1 MVMESK
7 ESKCPAQQMAS
18 TCHCQVCCLFL
29 LVLVVL
35 CVLRF
40 GTVTWVVGF
49 TGFRIKIAND
59 ALAISRFL
67 LDIKDGHLIYFWLF
81 VRESN
86 FLLAYRPYGTRMSPI
101 SYSSL
106 YFEFQNKQMA
116 AELVSSATSDK
127 LTEVDWTKNI
137 EICELVARDERQAR
151 DVVKAIKK
159 RLGSKNANTQL
170 YALMLLEMLMNN
182 IGEQVH
188 RQVIDTGILPILVKI
203 VKKKTELPVRERI
216 FLLLDATQT
225 ALGGASGKF
234 PQYYSAY
241 YDLVC
246 AGVQFPQRP
255 RERPSNH
262 QATQESKKNTL
273 NGELAAAR
281 HEVGA
286 HPVPV
291 EPQVVP
297 ESRYLLLSL
306 LHDAQILRKA
316 SIIQK
321 ANNALEVLK
330 EVLDA
335 VDSQNPE
342 GAKDEFTL
350 DLVEQCSFQKQR
362 VMHLVMTSRDE
373 KLVSQAIELNE
384 QLQKV
389 LARHDS
395 LLSGRSTVS
404 DVTTISDR
412 TTTTANHFNHVES
425 EEEEEPEQLFRRLR
439 KGKACARPE
448 DEGNSEEHLPLGL
461 LGSTIPGDRLNRP
474 LIRPLPSE
482 QPLDPNANCAPV
494 VIPPPPAKHMERQ
507 KFFQEKKADGS
518 AVSGHMRGL
527 SLHSRNASSSCSGSI
542 DFSD

>member
-1 MVMESK
+1 
-7 ESKCPAQQMAS
+7 
-18 TCHCQVCCLFL
+18 
-29 LVLVVL
+29 
-35 CVLRF
+35 
-40 GTVTWVVGF
+40 
-49 TGFRIKIAND
+49 
-59 ALAISRFL
+59 
-67 LDIKDGHLIYFWLF
+67 
-81 VRESN
+81 
-86 FLLAYRPYGTRMSPI
+86 
-101 SYSSL
+101 
-106 YFEFQNKQMA
+106 MA
-116 AELVSSATSDK
+116 AEFVSSATSDK
-127 LTEVDWTKNI
+127 LTEVDWAKNI

-170 YALMLLEMLMNN
+170 YAVMLLEMLMNN

-262 QATQESKKNTL
+262 QAAQESKKITL

-281 HEVGA
+281 HEAGA
-286 HPVPV
+286 HPAPV

-297 ESRYLLLSL
+297 ES
-306 LHDAQILRKA
+306 

-321 ANNALEVLK
+321 ATNALEVLK

-373 KLVSQAIELNE
+373 KLVSHAIELNE

-389 LARHDS
+389 LTRHDA

-404 DVTTISDR
+404 DTTTISDR
-412 TTTTANHFNHVES
+412 TTTTANHFNHEES

-448 DEGNSEEHLPLGL
+448 DEGNSEERLPMGL
-461 LGSTIPGDRLNRP
+461 HGGTIPGDMLNRP

-482 QPLDPNANCAPV
+482 QQQDPITNHAPV

>member
-1 MVMESK
+1 MKATQKSVFLWACFDRPFYRRKTEPSTF
-7 ESKCPAQQMAS
+7 PAISFRAGEEPGANRAP
-18 TCHCQVCCLFL
+18 
-29 LVLVVL
+29 VVIQTQKKADGSAGS
-35 CVLRF
+35 VP
-40 GTVTWVVGF
+40 
-49 TGFRIKIAND
+49 RIIAND

-81 VRESN
+81 
-86 FLLAYRPYGTRMSPI
+86 
-101 SYSSL
+101 
-106 YFEFQNKQMA
+106 NKQMA

-170 YALMLLEMLMNN
+170 YAVMLLEMLMNN

-297 ESRYLLLSL
+297 ES
-306 LHDAQILRKA
+306 

-321 ANNALEVLK
+321 ASNALEVLK

-404 DVTTISDR
+404 DTTTISDR
-412 TTTTANHFNHVES
+412 TTTTANHFNHEES

-448 DEGNSEEHLPLGL
+448 DEGNSEERLPLGL
-461 LGSTIPGDRLNRP
+461 LGSTIPVDRLNRP

-482 QPLDPNANCAPV
+482 QPQDPNANCAPV